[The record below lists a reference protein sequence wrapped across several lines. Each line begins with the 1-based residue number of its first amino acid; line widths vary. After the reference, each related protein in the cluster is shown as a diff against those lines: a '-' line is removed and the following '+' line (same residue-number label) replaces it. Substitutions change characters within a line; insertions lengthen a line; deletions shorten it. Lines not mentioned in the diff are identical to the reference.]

1 MSRENLDTGVW
12 FQAGVS
18 GLWYQTHGAAG
29 SIVEVRVD
37 GVRFVPACLDA
48 QDDETEEA
56 TDEIKR
62 LTVERDELRKARGQ

>member
-1 MSRENLDTGVW
+1 MNLDTGVW

-48 QDDETEEA
+48 RDDETEEA